1 MRFLEPLFPLPELA
15 QDIIRGELHAIN
27 AFLTQIVIGVCLS
40 TVIFN
45 SDCSVEGWNVILV
58 CEEKSM
64 WNDLWQTF
72 WSNAI
77 RHQWRIALRE
87 T

>member
-1 MRFLEPLFPLPELA
+1 ML
-15 QDIIRGELHAIN
+15 
-27 AFLTQIVIGVCLS
+27 FLTQIVIGVCLS

-58 CEEKSM
+58 CEEKSV
-64 WNDLWQTF
+64 WNDFWQNF
-72 WSNAI
+72 WSKAI